1 MLPLH
6 HRAINQR
13 AYGAGPLG
21 LVKARIAAFFDA
33 KTPDGF
39 PSGVEFSG
47 GSGVVVDERLPGG
60 EHEQVAPEL
69 LHGRF
74 ADLPDALL
82 GDAELGGDFVEGGFF
97 EEIAP
102 EDHGLSVGQARE
114 GGLHG
119 FTKVAG
125 FGGVRRAGRV
135 EVDELEQGRAFGV
148 GLVHRGGHG
157 GARDAVELLELG
169 VAQSGGGRDFGGGR
183 RAAEAAFE
191 LGGGAAHGVE
201 LSAGPPRERV
211 EPPEFVEDGATD
223 AGVTVG
229 TGFDGGPVK
238 AAHGFDD
245 GDLAGAGEIFARD
258 VGWETSIEL
267 VEDRIDD
274 GEDVA
279 DGGLGLLDG

>member
-1 MLPLH
+1 M
-6 HRAINQR
+6 RGR
-13 AYGAGPLG
+13 LG
-21 LVKARIAAFFDA
+21 WSRPESWRFFNA

-82 GDAELGGDFVEGGFF
+82 GDAELAGDFIEGCFF

-135 EVDELEQGRAFGV
+135 EVDELEQG
-148 GLVHRGGHG
+148 
-157 GARDAVELLELG
+157 
-169 VAQSGGGRDFGGGR
+169 
-183 RAAEAAFE
+183 
-191 LGGGAAHGVE
+191 
-201 LSAGPPRERV
+201 
-211 EPPEFVEDGATD
+211 
-223 AGVTVG
+223 
-229 TGFDGGPVK
+229 
-238 AAHGFDD
+238 
-245 GDLAGAGEIFARD
+245 
-258 VGWETSIEL
+258 
-267 VEDRIDD
+267 
-274 GEDVA
+274 
-279 DGGLGLLDG
+279 